1 MSAVRGKPPGR
12 RLQHRVS
19 LDPAMG
25 PLYEWLCTLDPKT
38 RTREVSYLVRLG
50 GEVHL
55 GTRSIGVATL
65 ARQAAAQTPTDADV
79 GDGSSSPDAALAAMA
94 QWDLLRMS
102 TPPSK
107 PT

>member
-1 MSAVRGKPPGR
+1 MNAVRDKPPGKR
-12 RLQHRVS
+12 VQHRVS
-19 LDPAMG
+19 IDPAMG
-25 PLYEWLCTLDPKT
+25 PLYEWLCTLDLKT

-65 ARQAAAQTPTDADV
+65 GRQAAGQMPTEADV
-79 GDGSSSPDAALAAMA
+79 GNDSSSPDAALAAMA

>member
-1 MSAVRGKPPGR
+1 MSAVRSKPLGK

-25 PLYEWLCTLDPKT
+25 PLYDWLCTLDAKT

-55 GTRSIGVATL
+55 GMRSIGVATL
-65 ARQAAAQTPTDADV
+65 GKQAAAQMPTEADV
-79 GDGSSSPDAALAAMA
+79 GNGSSSPEAALAAMA
-94 QWDLLRMS
+94 KWDLLRMS